1 MIMIESHQIDVYQ
14 RAMNERKLKEVEA
27 TTGTNVSMHYASPHG
42 QAIWIWLCVT
52 GQSPNICANETKKH
66 LNEVN
71 AMCETTEQTVTKAG
85 QGHEMKS
92 HLQRKNIQIII
103 DTLFSSGSY
112 HFLTADIKD
121 PIKVFRFNYQKR
133 PHISHKV
140 PYLFQFFYMDFLQI
154 YKSI

>member
-1 MIMIESHQIDVYQ
+1 MFINVQRTRESWK
-14 RAMNERKLKEVEA
+14 RLKQQMEPMWVCTMQCAVCKFEYDY
-27 TTGTNVSMHYASPHG
+27 V
-42 QAIWIWLCVT
+42 W
-52 GQSPNICANETKKH
+52 QSPNICAKETKKH
-66 LNEVN
+66 PNEVN

-85 QGHEMKS
+85 QGHQMIS

-133 PHISHKV
+133 PHISHKE
-140 PYLFQFFYMDFLQI
+140 PYFFQFFNMDFLQI
-154 YKSI
+154 YIKDFCRGED